1 MNVYDLIYVQLQLIL
16 FRNEPVSQYS
26 ERELSCNQTLCW
38 IQNKTTFNTDFET
51 RYPFKLI
58 DQDIGTLSWCKGL
71 SNYIICNSILHW
83 SQITIICKKCV
94 GIRLSEDHEASSAW
108 LSGGYGWRVNC
119 TLFSIWNNLAQHI
132 RYLVWPNR
140 SSTNTTDY
148 VTKYR
153 QPTDSQPKTS
163 PC

>member
-1 MNVYDLIYVQLQLIL
+1 MFMTWIMFSCSYHCWGMSQWANIRNVNSLVIKHYVESKTRQPLIRIL
-16 FRNEPVSQYS
+16 KPE
-26 ERELSCNQTLCW
+26 
-38 IQNKTTFNTDFET
+38 
-51 RYPFKLI
+51 YPFKLI

-83 SQITIICKKCV
+83 SQITIICKKSV

-108 LSGGYGWRVNC
+108 LSGGYDWRVNC

-140 SSTNTTDY
+140 SSTNATDY
-148 VTKYR
+148 VTKY
-153 QPTDSQPKTS
+153 KTANR
-163 PC
+163 